1 MAEENEKKAIGAPE
15 SGATEEPLIDETK
28 ISSRPGWREIFR
40 QAFDKA
46 RREHQVTNRRELG
59 RDRSR
64 SLFLLAG
71 AAIAVLLVFL
81 GVFSSS
87 NTARKSTDA
96 RRVGAPDL
104 GRRETPGQQAT
115 DQTGSVTPLL
125 NAQTGQP
132 EAPGSQGVTPEDVG
146 RTARPTQPI
155 IGVHP
160 RSSATP
166 VPKNVGPYALGKID
180 FSDTAASQQPSA
192 SSNSS
197 VQPAS
202 DDLRKPSLVFVRSAQ
217 SNPASVGPRV
227 ATAALEENPVMLDL
241 PAGTKLVARLQS
253 VVNSAIK
260 TPVVAAIEYNY
271 EKDGRIVVP
280 AGAKALGTLQ
290 QADRSGYVAIRF
302 DTVQMPDR
310 TTEKI
315 DAAAMSLTYG
325 PLKGN
330 TSGRRTG
337 TRFLVRTFTGLGT
350 VATYLV
356 GAGGSN
362 GFNGPLSESALLR
375 DRIATNIGI
384 AGDQELNSLAF
395 NQNIVVTVPGNT
407 RFYIV
412 VEKSTTLGGGQGGQ
426 VRPTAMQQVNNA
438 PLPTSDELRQLL
450 QLRRE
455 LSEMV
460 QQGGTQNT
468 APQVPQQ

>member
-1 MAEENEKKAIGAPE
+1 MVEENEKKTTEAPE
-15 SGATEEPLIDETK
+15 TGPAEEPLVDEAK
-28 ISSRPGWREIFR
+28 DCSRPGWREIFR
-40 QAFDKA
+40 QAFEKA

-87 NTARKSTDA
+87 NTARKSADA
-96 RRVGAPDL
+96 TRVGAPDL
-104 GRRETPGQQAT
+104 GRRETPGQHAT
-115 DQTGSVTPLL
+115 DQTGSVAPLL

-146 RTARPTQPI
+146 RTARPTQPV

-160 RSSATP
+160 RSSTTP
-166 VPKNVGPYALGKID
+166 VPKNAGPYALGKID
-180 FSDTAASQQPSA
+180 FSDTGGIQTAPAP
-192 SSNSS
+192 SNSS
-197 VQPAS
+197 VQSAS
-202 DDLRKPSLVFVRSAQ
+202 DDLRKPSLVFVRNVQ
-217 SNPASVGPRV
+217 SNPASVGARV
-227 ATAALEENPVMLDL
+227 ATTALEENPVMLDL

-253 VVNSAIK
+253 VVNSAIRM
-260 TPVVAAIEYNY
+260 PVVAAIEYNY
-271 EKDGRIVVP
+271 EKDGQIVVL

-302 DTVQMPDR
+302 DTIQMPDG

-330 TSGRRTG
+330 ISGRRTG

-356 GAGGSN
+356 GAGGNN

-384 AGDQELNSLAF
+384 AGDQELNGLAF

-407 RFYIV
+407 RFYLV
-412 VEKSTTLGGGQGGQ
+412 VEKGATVRDGEARPATTQ
-426 VRPTAMQQVNNA
+426 RVNNT
-438 PLPTSDELRQLL
+438 PLPTAEELRQLM

-455 LSEMV
+455 LSEMY
-460 QQGGTQNT
+460 QQPNMQST
-468 APQVPQQ
+468 AQPASQQ

>member
-1 MAEENEKKAIGAPE
+1 MAEENEKTTIGAPE
-15 SGATEEPLIDETK
+15 SGAVEEPLIDETK
-28 ISSRPGWREIFR
+28 VSSRPGWREIFR

-87 NTARKSTDA
+87 NTTRKSTDA

-104 GRRETPGQQAT
+104 GRRETPGQQAS

-146 RTARPTQPI
+146 STARPTQPV

-160 RSSATP
+160 KSSTTP

-180 FSDTAASQQPSA
+180 FSDTGGIQTAPAP
-192 SSNSS
+192 SNSS
-197 VQPAS
+197 VQSAS
-202 DDLRKPSLVFVRSAQ
+202 DDLHKPSLVFVRNVQ
-217 SNPASVGPRV
+217 SNPASVGARV
-227 ATAALEENPVMLDL
+227 ATTALEENPVMLDL

-253 VVNSAIK
+253 VVNSAIR

-271 EKDGRIVVP
+271 EKDGQIVVP

-290 QADRSGYVAIRF
+290 QADRSGYVAIHF
-302 DTVQMPDR
+302 HALQLPDGA
-310 TTEKI
+310 TQKI

-330 TSGRRTG
+330 VSGRKTG
-337 TRFLVRTFTGLGT
+337 TRFLVRTFMGIGT
-350 VATYLV
+350 LATYLV
-356 GAGGSN
+356 GAGGNN
-362 GFNGPLSESALLR
+362 GFSRPLSESALLR
-375 DRIATNIGI
+375 DRIATNIGT
-384 AGDQELNSLAF
+384 AGDQELNSMAF

-407 RFYIV
+407 RFYIL
-412 VEKSTTLGGGQGGQ
+412 VEKSTAPGGRQA
-426 VRPTAMQQVNNA
+426 RPTEIQQVNNA
-438 PLPTSDELRQLL
+438 SLPTVEELRQLL

-455 LSEMV
+455 LSEMY
-460 QQGGTQNT
+460 QQAGTQST
-468 APQVPQQ
+468 VPQVPQQ

>member
-15 SGATEEPLIDETK
+15 AGPAEEPLIDETK
-28 ISSRPGWREIFR
+28 VSSRPGWREIFH

-96 RRVGAPDL
+96 RRAGAPDL
-104 GRRETPGQQAT
+104 GRRETPGQQTA

-146 RTARPTQPI
+146 RTARPTQPS
-155 IGVHP
+155 IGAQQRP
-160 RSSATP
+160 ATAP
-166 VPKNVGPYALGKID
+166 AARNAGPYALGKID
-180 FSDTAASQQPSA
+180 FSDPATHQQAPGPA
-192 SSNSS
+192 TSS

-202 DDLRKPSLVFVRSAQ
+202 DDLRKPSLVFVRSVQ
-217 SNPASVGPRV
+217 SNSASGGVRE
-227 ATAALEENPVMLDL
+227 AASALEESPVMLDL
-241 PAGTKLVARLQS
+241 PVGTRLVARLQS

-271 EKDGRIVVP
+271 EKDGQIIVP

-302 DTVQMPDR
+302 DTLQMPDG

-330 TSGRRTG
+330 IGGRRTG

-356 GAGGSN
+356 GARGSN

-412 VEKSTTLGGGQGGQ
+412 VEKSAASGGGQL
-426 VRPTAMQQVNNA
+426 RPTAMQQVNSA

-460 QQGGTQNT
+460 QQAGTQNT
-468 APQVPQQ
+468 PPQVPQQ